1 MCRKDFYC
9 IFMAHT
15 QQQHQKQQ
23 HQLPPAATAAT
34 WHFWSASAA

>member
-15 QQQHQKQQ
+15 QQQQQQ

>member
-15 QQQHQKQQ
+15 QQQQ